1 MMLFRKLILQSKILL
16 KRIYY
21 FFFYK
26 KIFANFP
33 DWKKI
38 LHKSYFIRLDNYKK
52 NILIASS
59 FGSNKP
65 TLNGEIIFASALKLR
80 DANVHF
86 LACNEAL
93 TTCSEVTFKSFTHLE
108 DLFLGGIKKHCV
120 HCWKSSEIHLNSE
133 IFIVHKYKDYLDKS
147 DFINARKIVDEIED
161 CKLKDFTFKK
171 VKIGEHAYA
180 GALRFFA
187 RGDLNDLN
195 SYKVLRYYL
204 YSAILTYLVTKRVLL
219 KNKISTLVLNHGIY
233 VPQGIIAETASS
245 LGVNVVTWLP
255 TYKKGC
261 FIFTHKETYHKHLL
275 NEKTTLWKNLKLKNQ
290 DIFEV
295 KKYINS
301 RRQGYDDWISF
312 QRKNQSFNFKEFA
325 KEKSINLK
333 KPIISLFTNVI
344 WDAQLFYDQN
354 IFKNMIE
361 WIFETID
368 FAITNNLQLIIRVH
382 PAELTG
388 SLPSRQNVID
398 EINKKYKKLPKNII
412 IVAPNDKLS
421 SYTLIDNSSFCIVYA
436 STIASEIA
444 AMGKS
449 VIAGGETWIK
459 NKSISLDPKN
469 KKQYFKFI
477 NQLAKKPKLSTSRR
491 YRALKYAYHFFFR
504 RMIPI
509 KCINILPGEFSSFN
523 VDHNLISQIKPGK
536 NCDKGIDVICNG
548 ILFGSEFIYPAEKY

>member
-1 MMLFRKLILQSKILL
+1 MMFFRKLILQSKILL

-38 LHKSYFIRLDNYKK
+38 LDKSYFIRYYNYKK

-59 FGSNKP
+59 FGSNKA

-80 DANVHF
+80 NANVHF

-93 TTCSEVTFKSFTHLE
+93 TACSEVTFKSFNHVE
-108 DLFLGGIKKHCV
+108 DLFLGGIKEHCI
-120 HCWKSSEIHLNSE
+120 HCWKSSELHLNPE

-147 DFINARKIVDEIED
+147 DFVNARKIADEIED
-161 CKLKDFTFKK
+161 HKLKDFTFKK

-255 TYKKGC
+255 TYKKGS

-275 NEKTTLWKNLKLKNQ
+275 NEKTTLWKNLKLKNK
-290 DIFEV
+290 DIVDV

-325 KEKSINLK
+325 KKKSINLK

-354 IFKNMIE
+354 IFQNMIE

-436 STIASEIA
+436 STIACEIA

-449 VIAGGETWIK
+449 VIVGGEAWIK
-459 NKSISLDPKN
+459 NKSISFDPKN

-477 NQLAKKPKLSTSRR
+477 NQL
-491 YRALKYAYHFFFR
+491 
-504 RMIPI
+504 I
-509 KCINILPGEFSSFN
+509 KN
-523 VDHNLISQIKPGK
+523 
-536 NCDKGIDVICNG
+536 
-548 ILFGSEFIYPAEKY
+548 